1 MTTDPVCGMS
11 VDEKNAAATA
21 VFRGKT
27 YWFCSPGCKAT
38 FEKDPA
44 KYAKA

>member
-11 VDEKNAAATA
+11 VDEKKTAATA
-21 VFRGKT
+21 VFQGKT
-27 YWFCSPGCKAT
+27 YRFCSPGCKAT